1 MINEGK
7 IVFNTTGGKQSS
19 FRNTWFCVSIIKLE
33 LLFNII
39 NLNSQHYCSANYRV
53 KNVISSPFPCM
64 WNIKSTMWKCLQ
76 AFAQL
81 SSHQMCIDNLS
92 VHAPLAELGHQRL
105 RTCLKCQFNC
115 LYSLVY
121 FYCGYHPSLAVH
133 CLTWLWEQLSFPF
146 PKPLWD
152 SEVFDL
158 LCWSVSAVPDVR
170 CSVWNWVLGAK
181 QEKSR
186 A

>member
-105 RTCLKCQFNC
+105 RTCLKMSVQLPVFI
-115 LYSLVY
+115 SLFLLWVPPITCSTLPY
-121 FYCGYHPSLAVH
+121 LTLRTTEFSLSQTT
-133 CLTWLWEQLSFPF
+133 LRL
-146 PKPLWD
+146 
-152 SEVFDL
+152 
-158 LCWSVSAVPDVR
+158 WSVWSSVLKCLSCSRCQMLCVELSAGSKAR
-170 CSVWNWVLGAK
+170 
-181 QEKSR
+181 EI
-186 A
+186 